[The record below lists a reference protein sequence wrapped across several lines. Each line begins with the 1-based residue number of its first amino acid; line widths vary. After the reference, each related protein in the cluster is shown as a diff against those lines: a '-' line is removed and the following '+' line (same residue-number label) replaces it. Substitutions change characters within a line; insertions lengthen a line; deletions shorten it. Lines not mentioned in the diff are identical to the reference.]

1 MKLILIFDRRTFI
14 RRLTTEWKI
23 AFNVMVL
30 AMYFKI
36 VEHL

>member
-1 MKLILIFDRRTFI
+1 MKLILIYDHRTFI
-14 RRLTTEWKI
+14 RLTTEWKI